1 MVVLLL
7 VVVWLLLLVVLLL
20 VVLLLEEEDNRKSSL
35 LFSFWNTLI
44 RVAHIVLI
52 GLSHSFVTCMCIT
65 YLVLTNRIFEGPI

>member
-7 VVVWLLLLVVLLL
+7 VVVWLLLVVVLLE
-20 VVLLLEEEDNRKSSL
+20 EEEDNRKSSL

-52 GLSHSFVTCMCIT
+52 GLSH
-65 YLVLTNRIFEGPI
+65 LTLLICVSLILC